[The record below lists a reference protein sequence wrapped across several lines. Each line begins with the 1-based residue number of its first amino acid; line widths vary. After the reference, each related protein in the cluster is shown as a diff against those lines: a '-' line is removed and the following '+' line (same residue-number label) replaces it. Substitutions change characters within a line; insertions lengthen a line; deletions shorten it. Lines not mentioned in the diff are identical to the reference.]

1 MNTLRNQSGFN
12 SLLFRTPTNN
22 LIILRERYLLYKENV
37 TTSSEKQTITTII
50 AHEYGH
56 QWFGNLVSPLWWKY
70 IWLNEGF
77 ATYFEWYA
85 ASVVQPT
92 YRLMEQFVIKSLQY
106 AFESDALEST
116 RAMSTD
122 AGSPSEIS
130 ALFDRVAYD
139 KCKYN
144 LAFYK
149 SLL

>member
-1 MNTLRNQSGFN
+1 MVNF
-12 SLLFRTPTNN
+12 
-22 LIILRERYLLYKENV
+22 RERYLLYKEGV
-37 TTSSEKQTITTII
+37 TTSSEKQSITTII

-56 QWFGNLVSPLWWKY
+56 QWFGNLVSPSWWKY

-85 ASVVQPT
+85 ASVVEPT
-92 YRLMEQFVIKSLQY
+92 YRLMEQFAVKSVQY

-130 ALFDRVAYD
+130 ALFDTVAYD
-139 KCKYN
+139 KCK
-144 LAFYK
+144 
-149 SLL
+149 